1 MPEADPKNSQ
11 LREATKDYFYKTA
24 EAIHNHFPGL
34 TANQLTMFRAVASI
48 ASTEAIIKSE
58 DKPYRKLAG
67 VLGYIAFELADG
79 VDGNLANIRAM
90 EVNEPT
96 NLRGN
101 LYDTLS
107 DKTVETYDCFRV
119 AYRSMENGDR
129 IGAILNI
136 LAGITSAHPATAR
149 AKAEAENIVVKEN
162 GLGTRP
168 VRSTCIGLNIA
179 FGNNKHISR
188 VLGATIL
195 AMNLHTTRC
204 RISAL
209 RDDESKHIVGP
220 LNNDRKQL
228 EARLRYPSLV
238 AFSAISAGIGIRK
251 MQKMRVM
258 K

>member
-24 EAIHNHFPGL
+24 EVIHSRFPGL
-34 TANQLTMFRAVASI
+34 TANQLTIFRAVASI

-58 DKPYRKLAG
+58 GQPLNKIAG
-67 VLGYIAFELADG
+67 ILGYTAFELADG
-79 VDGNLANIRAM
+79 VDGNLANIRAA
-90 EVNEPT
+90 EVGEPT

-119 AYRSMENGDR
+119 ASRSMENGDKL
-129 IGAILNI
+129 GAAINI
-136 LAGITSAHPATAR
+136 LAGITSALPATVR
-149 AKAEAENIVVKEN
+149 AKAEANNIVVKEN

-168 VRSTCIGLNIA
+168 VRSALIGINIA
-179 FGNNKHISR
+179 FGQNKSVSR
-188 VLGATIL
+188 VLGASIL
-195 AMNLHTTRC
+195 AMNIHTTRC

-209 RDDESKHIVGP
+209 RDEESKHVVGP
-220 LNNDRKQL
+220 LNNERKQL

-238 AFSAISAGIGIRK
+238 AFSAVATVVGASLIKRNHRK
-251 MQKMRVM
+251 
-258 K
+258 